1 MDQTYSFPLL
11 TVDQIVQDLNF
22 LADMHLEEKDFKQP
36 SSQRWLKIYCRLVEM
51 ISGVSLESIIQQTLY
66 VTDEMEYPELYEEA
80 IEIVVLSL
88 TLKRMLSSCGIADFS
103 VKDVKEPSPNRVL
116 KIMCAVANMI
126 KFQSGRIQLY
136 QDLKEEND
144 QFRDQFDHMI
154 KKRDATKAR
163 IQELK
168 ENKLNNE
175 LEFTK
180 VNILKNLNR
189 SPTHIENAGY
199 TLLVDQFRPGGGRH
213 QKVQEQLEILN
224 GKMQEQLKKQAVK
237 QKAANEVKVRRAEK
251 VAIKD
256 KIKLAISQCEEEG
269 QKLSQKIVQSPEK
282 VKVEQEMMKQ
292 HLLELRGSLEK
303 KRQQL
308 EAKGQQ
314 VEEFKVSIANSERAT
329 KLIHTIKV
337 DMDLTEAKANEITA
351 YREKTMDKK
360 DSLRDFKKKIEIVEE
375 NIANKQ
381 EKLYKLSLQQQNKTK
396 GMQRTLEQVQE
407 ERSIMIQQFGE
418 REKVLQELEEQRQHC
433 LTVLQE
439 KQRAHAEKVNG
450 IMGIYSEMVGTVD
463 KHHTKIGQ
471 GWNKVREAFNE

>member
-175 LEFTK
+175 LEFT
-180 VNILKNLNR
+180 
-189 SPTHIENAGY
+189 
-199 TLLVDQFRPGGGRH
+199 
-213 QKVQEQLEILN
+213 KVQEQLEILN